1 MKLNFNARQK
11 IISIILILLNVAS
24 LKADDFPFGI
34 KENMTKQEIV
44 EILSKK
50 RIFQLRQ
57 PLTKGENGLSKIS
70 YTITSDE
77 LQFNGEM
84 MEDLI
89 VIWRGEEFYG
99 LRLMS
104 KLMPGKAT
112 AFSRVNKIKEFFSE
126 QGSVILNDNSKN
138 VIEPEQVKV
147 IFKGKILMTIGVASI
162 PWVTRPN
169 GPLVPQY
176 LPYVSYLVE
185 SVVEKNAKKQDA
197 IEEKARKKAV
207 DLLK

>member
-1 MKLNFNARQK
+1 MKINLNACQE
-11 IISIILILLNVAS
+11 IILIILIFLNAVS
-24 LKADDFPFGI
+24 LKADGFPFGI
-34 KENMTKQEIV
+34 KENMTKREIV
-44 EILSKK
+44 DILSKK
-50 RIFQLRQ
+50 RIFQLNK
-57 PLTKGENGLSKIS
+57 PLTKGENGLSTIS

-77 LQFNGEM
+77 LQFNGER

-99 LRLMS
+99 LRIMS

-112 AFSRVNKIKEFFSE
+112 AFNRVNKIKEFFSE
-126 QGSVILNDNSKN
+126 QGSVILKDNSLN

-162 PWVTRPN
+162 PWVTRPS

-185 SVVEKNAKKQDA
+185 SVVEKDAKQQDA

-207 DLLK
+207 DLLR

>member
-1 MKLNFNARQK
+1 
-11 IISIILILLNVAS
+11 
-24 LKADDFPFGI
+24 
-34 KENMTKQEIV
+34 
-44 EILSKK
+44 
-50 RIFQLRQ
+50 
-57 PLTKGENGLSKIS
+57 
-70 YTITSDE
+70 
-77 LQFNGEM
+77 M